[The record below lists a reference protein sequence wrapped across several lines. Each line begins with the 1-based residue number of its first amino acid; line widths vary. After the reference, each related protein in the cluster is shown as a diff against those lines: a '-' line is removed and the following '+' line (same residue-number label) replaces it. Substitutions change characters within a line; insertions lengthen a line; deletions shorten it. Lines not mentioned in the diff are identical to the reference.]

1 MAGISGFHLVSHGRK
16 VLIPQDQYL
25 LRVKERNSEAFPGG
39 STDTRVEPGTR
50 ESLGTDAHSTK

>member
-1 MAGISGFHLVSHGRK
+1 MSYGRK

-25 LRVKERNSEAFPGG
+25 LRVKKRNSEAFPNG

-50 ESLGTDAHSTK
+50 ESRGTKFVMLIAQNRLPYGY